1 MDDETF
7 RSHLGPDGV
16 LRPGIELTAP
26 DPSQAYVVFAQRP
39 DARFELAQLRTNAER
54 FFGTTLGLT
63 VPKKYVGHWPDT
75 DAAMVVLGPSTVPG
89 GVRFCWGHARTDAEI
104 DAAQAA
110 EMRVGYMGLFD
121 LARRCKTT
129 WLITVESPGDRTAL
143 LLAAIFASVLLG
155 PILSPGGEELFGVR
169 TARLKL
175 EESGDTYRR

>member
-7 RSHLGPDGV
+7 RSSVGPNGV
-16 LRPGIELTAP
+16 LRPGTALSAP

-39 DARFELAQLRTNAER
+39 DARFELVQLRQNAER

-63 VPKKYVGHWPDT
+63 IPKTYAGEWPDT
-75 DAAMVVLGPSTVPG
+75 DAAMVVLGPSAVPG
-89 GVRFCWGHARTDAEI
+89 GVRFCWGHPRGDAEL

-110 EMRVGYMGLFD
+110 ETRAGYSGMFD
-121 LARRCKTT
+121 LARRCQTT
-129 WLITVESPGDRTAL
+129 WLIAVESSLDRTAL

-155 PILSPGGEELFGVR
+155 PILSPGGESLFGVR
-169 TARLKL
+169 TARMKL